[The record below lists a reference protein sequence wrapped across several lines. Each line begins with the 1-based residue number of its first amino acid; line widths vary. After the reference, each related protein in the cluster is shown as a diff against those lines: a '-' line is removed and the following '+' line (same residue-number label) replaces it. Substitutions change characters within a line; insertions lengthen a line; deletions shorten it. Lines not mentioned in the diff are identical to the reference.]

1 MTHNQFSDGCAFVNG
16 DYVPIA
22 AAAIPILDMGFL
34 RSDVTYDV
42 VAVWNG
48 KFFRLEDHLNRF
60 EKSWNRLRM
69 SPDINREG
77 IRNVL
82 IECVRRTELQHAYV
96 NMIMTRGISEKG
108 NRDPRLFKNRF
119 YAFAIPYVW
128 LARVDQQAQGI
139 HLVIARQ
146 TIRTPTR
153 AFDPAVKNFQ
163 WGDLTQGIYEAYER
177 NGYTVVLPDADG
189 NMTEGPGFNVFAVK
203 DQALHTPASG
213 VLQGITRQTVL
224 DLADEQGIGANAS
237 LLSADELRA
246 ADEIFLSSTAGG
258 VIPVT
263 TVDGQPVGNGNPGV
277 ITEKLRKRYWEA
289 HDEERWT
296 TSIDY

>member
-1 MTHNQFSDGCAFVNG
+1 
-16 DYVPIA
+16 
-22 AAAIPILDMGFL
+22 
-34 RSDVTYDV
+34 
-42 VAVWNG
+42 
-48 KFFRLEDHLNRF
+48 
-60 EKSWNRLRM
+60 M
-69 SPDINREG
+69 SPDINPEG
-77 IRNVL
+77 IRDAL
-82 IECVRRTELQHAYV
+82 IECVRRAELQHAYV

-128 LARVDQQAQGI
+128 LARMDQQAQGI
-139 HLVIARQ
+139 HLVIAQ
-146 TIRTPTR
+146 ETIRTPTS

-189 NMTEGPGFNVFAVK
+189 NITEGPGFNVFAVK
-203 DQALHTPASG
+203 NKALSTPASG
-213 VLQGITRQTVL
+213 VLQGITRQTML
-224 DLADEQGIGANAS
+224 DLADEQGIPANVS

-263 TVDGQPVGNGNPGV
+263 TVDGQAVGNGKPGV
-277 ITEKLRKRYWEA
+277 ITEKLRKRYWQA

-296 TSIDY
+296 TSINY

>member
-1 MTHNQFSDGCAFVNG
+1 MTDNQFSDGCAFVNG
-16 DYVPIA
+16 EYVPIA
-22 AAAIPILDMGFL
+22 AASIPILDMGFL

-42 VAVWNG
+42 VGVWNG
-48 KFFRLEDHLNRF
+48 KFFRLEDHLTRF

-69 SPDINREG
+69 SPDINPEG
-77 IRNVL
+77 IRDAL
-82 IECVRRTELQHAYV
+82 IDGVRRAELQPAYV

-119 YAFAIPYVW
+119 YAFAIPSVW
-128 LARVDQQAQGI
+128 LARMDQQAQGI
-139 HLVIARQ
+139 HLVIAQ
-146 TIRTPTR
+146 ETIRTPTS

-189 NMTEGPGFNVFAVK
+189 NITEGPGFNVFAVK
-203 DQALHTPASG
+203 NKALSTPASG
-213 VLQGITRQTVL
+213 VLQGITRQTML
-224 DLADEQGIGANAS
+224 DLADEQGIPANVS

-263 TVDGQPVGNGNPGV
+263 TVDGQAVGNGKPGV
-277 ITEKLRKRYWEA
+277 ITEKLRKRYWQA

-296 TSIDY
+296 TSINY

>member
-119 YAFAIPYVW
+119 YGFAIPYVW

-163 WGDLTQGIYEAYER
+163 WGDLTQGIY
-177 NGYTVVLPDADG
+177 
-189 NMTEGPGFNVFAVK
+189 
-203 DQALHTPASG
+203 
-213 VLQGITRQTVL
+213 
-224 DLADEQGIGANAS
+224 
-237 LLSADELRA
+237 
-246 ADEIFLSSTAGG
+246 
-258 VIPVT
+258 
-263 TVDGQPVGNGNPGV
+263 
-277 ITEKLRKRYWEA
+277 
-289 HDEERWT
+289 
-296 TSIDY
+296 

>member
-1 MTHNQFSDGCAFVNG
+1 MTDNQFSDGCAFVNG
-16 DYVPIA
+16 EYVPIA

-42 VAVWNG
+42 VGVWNG
-48 KFFRLEDHLNRF
+48 KFFRLEDHLTRF

-69 SPDINREG
+69 SPDINPEG
-77 IRNVL
+77 IRDAL
-82 IECVRRTELQHAYV
+82 IECVRRAELQHAYV
-96 NMIMTRGISEKG
+96 NMIMTRASSEKG
-108 NRDPRLFKNRF
+108 NRDPRLFKNRC

-128 LARVDQQAQGI
+128 RARIDQQAQGI
-139 HLVIARQ
+139 HLVIAQ
-146 TIRTPTR
+146 ETIRTPTS

-189 NMTEGPGFNVFAVK
+189 NITEGPGFNVFAVK
-203 DQALHTPASG
+203 NKALSTPASG
-213 VLQGITRQTVL
+213 VLQGITRQTML
-224 DLADEQGIGANAS
+224 DLADEQGIPANVS
-237 LLSADELRA
+237 LLSAAELRA

-258 VIPVT
+258 VIPVP
-263 TVDGQPVGNGNPGV
+263 TVDGQAVGNGKPGV
-277 ITEKLRKRYWEA
+277 ITEKLRKRYWQA

-296 TSIDY
+296 TPINY

>member
-1 MTHNQFSDGCAFVNG
+1 
-16 DYVPIA
+16 
-22 AAAIPILDMGFL
+22 
-34 RSDVTYDV
+34 
-42 VAVWNG
+42 
-48 KFFRLEDHLNRF
+48 
-60 EKSWNRLRM
+60 
-69 SPDINREG
+69 
-77 IRNVL
+77 
-82 IECVRRTELQHAYV
+82 
-96 NMIMTRGISEKG
+96 
-108 NRDPRLFKNRF
+108 
-119 YAFAIPYVW
+119 
-128 LARVDQQAQGI
+128 
-139 HLVIARQ
+139 
-146 TIRTPTR
+146 
-153 AFDPAVKNFQ
+153 
-163 WGDLTQGIYEAYER
+163 
-177 NGYTVVLPDADG
+177 
-189 NMTEGPGFNVFAVK
+189 MTEGPGFNVFAVK